1 MNLKKIWLMGIMF
14 GLIASILFYY
24 AVSNNTSPTSPVENT
39 QLATETIG
47 TNTSTVEGSTMEDT
61 VKTDSEQLLN
71 IENGKR
77 AISIPVNNYQSVS
90 GFILP
95 EDYVDIISIM
105 PTLQGQDSTPQ
116 IILEN
121 IKVLAT
127 GDRTEIN
134 NNSAPGNENT
144 TEMNEKIAFEII
156 TLEVTPEQGKLLAN
170 SAQNGFVTLMLRDK
184 DDNTLSSQ
192 KAAKTE
198 DLNKGENAQ

>member
-47 TNTSTVEGSTMEDT
+47 TNTSTVEGSTMENT

-144 TEMNEKIAFEII
+144 TEMSEKIAFEII

-198 DLNKGENAQ
+198 ELNKGENAQ